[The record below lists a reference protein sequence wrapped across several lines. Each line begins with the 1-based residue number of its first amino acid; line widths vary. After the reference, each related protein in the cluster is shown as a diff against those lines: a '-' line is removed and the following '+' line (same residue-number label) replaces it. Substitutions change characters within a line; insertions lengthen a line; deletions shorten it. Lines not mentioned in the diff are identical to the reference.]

1 MTSLDMQV
9 RLLWFHFTDEEI
21 EVYGAKGTLLLFK
34 NFFIFYWGIAD

>member
-34 NFFIFYWGIAD
+34 KNIFYWGIAD